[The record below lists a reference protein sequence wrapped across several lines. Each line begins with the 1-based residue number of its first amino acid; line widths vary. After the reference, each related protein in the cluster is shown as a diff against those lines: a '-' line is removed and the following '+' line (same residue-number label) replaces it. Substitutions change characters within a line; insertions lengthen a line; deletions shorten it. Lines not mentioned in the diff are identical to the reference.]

1 MKTIIT
7 SKTPKTRSKLLLS
20 SNNNDI
26 SNNTTS
32 NNITSNNRRSN
43 NNHISYNID
52 YDIQIKYLNKLYL
65 DISFNERSLIMKE
78 LRLKQSSYKRQD
90 QEKKIYNEESFIDIE
105 DIIEKLVS
113 SRLYCFYCREKM
125 KVLYENVRDPL
136 QWTLDRKNNNRDHSS
151 ENTIICCLQCNLQRR
166 KKCMEAFRFTKQLK
180 IVKNN

>member
-7 SKTPKTRSKLLLS
+7 SKTPKIRSKL
-20 SNNNDI
+20 I
-26 SNNTTS
+26 QSNNTLS
-32 NNITSNNRRSN
+32 LSN
-43 NNHISYNID
+43 NNHDISYNNHDISYNID
-52 YDIQIKYLNKLYL
+52 YNTQIQFLNKLYL
-65 DISFNERSLIMKE
+65 DISFNERSLLMKE

-90 QEKKIYNEESFIDIE
+90 QEKKIYNEETFINIE

-113 SRLYCFYCREKM
+113 ARLMCFYCREKM

-136 QWTLDRKNNNRDHSS
+136 QWTLDRKNNNLDHSN
-151 ENTIICCLQCNLQRR
+151 ENTIVSCLQCNLQRR